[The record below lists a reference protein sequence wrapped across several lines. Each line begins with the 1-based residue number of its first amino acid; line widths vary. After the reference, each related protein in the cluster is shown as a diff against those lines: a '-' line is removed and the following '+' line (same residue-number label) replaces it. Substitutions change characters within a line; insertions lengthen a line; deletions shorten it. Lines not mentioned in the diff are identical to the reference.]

1 MRTILAVLYVFLFL
15 VLSIPVM
22 LVEWIIGFFN
32 KDLKD
37 RSSFKIVRWA
47 FRCVT
52 FISGTKITVKGQEN
66 IPTDRAV
73 LFIGNHRSI
82 FDIVL
87 VDTLMIRPTGFLAKK
102 EIAKVPLLNVWIAF
116 IHTLFLDRKDVK
128 KGLQTILTAIDNVKK
143 GISCFVFP
151 EGTRNKTEEPLLEF
165 HEGSFKIATKSKCEV
180 VPVTLNG
187 TRGVFEAQMP
197 WIKKRHVII
206 EFGKPIA
213 TADMSK
219 EEQRDLPK
227 QVAAQ
232 IQETYL
238 KNEIEL

>member
-52 FISGTKITVKGQEN
+52 FISGTKITVKGKEN

-82 FDIVL
+82 FYIVL

-128 KGLQTILTAIDNVKK
+128 KGLQTELLPFQEKK
-143 GISCFVFP
+143 I
-151 EGTRNKTEEPLLEF
+151 
-165 HEGSFKIATKSKCEV
+165 
-180 VPVTLNG
+180 
-187 TRGVFEAQMP
+187 
-197 WIKKRHVII
+197 
-206 EFGKPIA
+206 
-213 TADMSK
+213 
-219 EEQRDLPK
+219 
-227 QVAAQ
+227 
-232 IQETYL
+232 ETYKWFGYDFSKAPFASGKVDCQAGACYNRSARHIL
-238 KNEIEL
+238 MSSRQ